1 MNRRDAALV
10 VLVLIAAL
18 AGFALML
25 TQTGQGAQVEIAVN
39 GEVYGIY
46 DLDTDQTI
54 EIGEKNICRI
64 ENGAAWMEWADC
76 PDQLCVHRQQ
86 TNDQDGVEVT
96 GNGKESRASWN
107 VLDRGNPAWVC
118 GVPDPGIFLCAR
130 NEAGTGKSGGRPDSV
145 FF

>member
-54 EIGEKNICRI
+54 EIGEKNICQI
-64 ENGAAWMEWADC
+64 G
-76 PDQLCVHRQQ
+76 
-86 TNDQDGVEVT
+86 
-96 GNGKESRASWN
+96 RASCRER
-107 VLDRGNPAWVC
+107 V
-118 GVPDPGIFLCAR
+118 
-130 NEAGTGKSGGRPDSV
+130 
-145 FF
+145 

>member
-46 DLDTDQTI
+46 RAKTLLSHQTFCSI
-54 EIGEKNICRI
+54 EEEKI
-64 ENGAAWMEWADC
+64 
-76 PDQLCVHRQQ
+76 
-86 TNDQDGVEVT
+86 
-96 GNGKESRASWN
+96 
-107 VLDRGNPAWVC
+107 
-118 GVPDPGIFLCAR
+118 
-130 NEAGTGKSGGRPDSV
+130 
-145 FF
+145 